1 MVKQRRTFDLDSLA
15 DFAEL
20 KGGKLISTEYK
31 NSTTYL
37 LWECKSGH
45 RWKATALEVMGKKS
59 TTGSWCPR
67 CPAPSED
74 LMLNLDSIE
83 LDDEIDGE

>member
-1 MVKQRRTFDLDSLA
+1 MRHILSKARRTFDLESLGE
-15 DFAEL
+15 FAEL
-20 KGGKLISTEYK
+20 KGGKLLSTEYQ

-37 LWECKSGH
+37 LWECKAGH

-67 CPAPSED
+67 CPNPSEN
-74 LMLNLDSIE
+74 LKLNLDSIS
-83 LDDEIDGE
+83 LDDE

>member
-1 MVKQRRTFDLDSLA
+1 MNRPRRSFDLETLSE
-15 DFAEL
+15 FAEL
-20 KGGKLISTEYK
+20 KGGKLLSKEYK

-59 TTGSWCPR
+59 TSGSWCPR
-67 CPAPSED
+67 CPNPSES
-74 LMLNLDSIE
+74 LKLNLDNID
-83 LDDEIDGE
+83 LDDE

>member
-1 MVKQRRTFDLDSLA
+1 MSKIRRTFDLETLA
-15 DFAEL
+15 ELAEL
-20 KGGKLISTEYK
+20 KGGKLLSNEYK

-45 RWKATALEVMGKKS
+45 KWKATALEVMGKKS
-59 TTGSWCPR
+59 TSGSWCPR
-67 CPAPSED
+67 CPNPAED

-83 LDDEIDGE
+83 LDDE